1 MRWTCAFDVR
11 GGADRPGWGEIRR
24 RIRATLERHASV
36 ERAPHDAVLALD
48 AGLSAAVGAR
58 WAKTGTFHSDG
69 HGD

>member
-1 MRWTCAFDVR
+1 M
-11 GGADRPGWGEIRR
+11 
-24 RIRATLERHASV
+24 RATPERHASV